1 MAACT
6 GQAPTP
12 DSNLPILLTNMAN
25 PAPPKSGTGWGSNV
39 CGGHSWLWDNG
50 IQLTPRYE
58 WMPVLGGEADPRIVG
73 ISGWAINSGLST
85 QDVPFTH
92 IFIPDPGSVPE
103 MG

>member
-1 MAACT
+1 MGANGFPRSRIVAGCALIFGSAIMAACT
-6 GQAPTP
+6 GPAPTP

-73 ISGWAINSGLST
+73 ISGWA
-85 QDVPFTH
+85 
-92 IFIPDPGSVPE
+92 
-103 MG
+103 